1 MKRFVAILCA
11 GALSLQVFAGTA
23 LASQPDLPVS
33 VPAAGVVAVQESAGG
48 AAAAQET
55 VDGDA
60 GADPA
65 VQETAQAPA
74 YQGPEISAP
83 CGILMEAS
91 TGTVLYEKNA
101 DEARNPA
108 SVTKIMTLLLIS
120 TRWNPGK
127 SGSPTRW
134 SPAPTPNPWAA
145 PRCFWRRARCRPWRR

>member
-33 VPAAGVVAVQESAGG
+33 VPAAGVFAVQESAGG

-55 VDGDA
+55 VGWDAGADPAVQETVGWDA

-101 DEARNPA
+101 DEARNP
-108 SVTKIMTLLLIS
+108 
-120 TRWNPGK
+120 GK

>member
-33 VPAAGVVAVQESAGG
+33 VPAAGVFAVQESAGG

-55 VDGDA
+55 VGWDAGADPAVQETVGWDA

-91 TGTVLYEKNA
+91 TGTVL
-101 DEARNPA
+101 
-108 SVTKIMTLLLIS
+108 
-120 TRWNPGK
+120 
-127 SGSPTRW
+127 
-134 SPAPTPNPWAA
+134 
-145 PRCFWRRARCRPWRR
+145 